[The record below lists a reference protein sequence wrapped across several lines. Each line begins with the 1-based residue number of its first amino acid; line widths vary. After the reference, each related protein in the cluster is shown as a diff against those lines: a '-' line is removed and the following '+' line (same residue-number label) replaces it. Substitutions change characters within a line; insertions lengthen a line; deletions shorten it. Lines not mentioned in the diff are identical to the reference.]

1 MYCSKCGK
9 LNDDNANFCANCGNM
24 LKNNLDS
31 SNQNIIINRYEIVE
45 KKKRSGMA
53 VAGMIL
59 GIISLPYYII
69 FVFGLLSFVFSIVGF
84 NATVDNEKKGRNQ
97 AIAGLVMSIVSLF
110 LFFITFILPTFY

>member
-9 LNDDNANFCANCGNM
+9 LNDDNANFCVNCGNM

-31 SNQNIIINRYEIVE
+31 SNQNIIINHYEIVE

-59 GIISLPYYII
+59 GIISIPYYII
-69 FVFGLLSFVFSIVGF
+69 LVFGLLSFVFSLVGI
-84 NATVDNEKKGRNQ
+84 NATIDNEKKGRNQ
-97 AIAGLVMSIVSLF
+97 AIAGLVMSIVSFF
-110 LFFITFILPTFY
+110 LFFITFILPNFY